1 MKPGDIIHIK
11 YPVLFSVKVLH
22 HYFLDNRA
30 SLFDNFESEKSGL
43 MALAE
48 HDIRQ
53 VFEIKPTPSTTK
65 LMAAKGFLF
74 KLHQFGFTIIAQGDP
89 ALPIEE
95 GRRLEAT
102 ERLEFSL
109 KIIDPYFLQYSAAFS
124 QLEQVRVVKAGQPGE
139 QDRFFKRF
147 YRFDNRAATLMP
159 FLAKGPSNYDN
170 TRHYSAEEMV
180 RSISGGMVAF
190 HQAKQ
195 SLAAGVAL
203 GSAAWNP
210 LPTKDYAAY
219 DANLEYTTG
228 QRVRAAG
235 VLGHF
240 EAKQLVPTNTPP
252 QTPDNAFWRKLND
265 LNAYYATAADLGA
278 ELELKGDYPADAVA
292 LVSIAGGHQSDEFSL
307 YDATFHLRSPKF
319 ELRFQNRWSWWH
331 YLNVPSGSPSIPDDF
346 FPITQRGKVASRDTV
361 PNPDGRTGL
370 RREPLESS
378 QPLTRLFSDIY
389 L

>member
-1 MKPGDIIHIK
+1 MTPGDVIHIK
-11 YPVLFSVKVLH
+11 YPVLFSVRVLH
-22 HYFLDNRA
+22 HYFLDKRA

-43 MALAE
+43 LALAE

-74 KLHQFGFTIIAQGDP
+74 KLHQFGFTIIAQGDQ
-89 ALPIEE
+89 ALPSEVE
-95 GRRLEAT
+95 RRLSDT
-102 ERLEFSL
+102 ERLVFSL

-124 QLEQVRVVKAGQPGE
+124 QLEQVRVEKAGQPSE

-170 TRHYSAEEMV
+170 ARAYSAEEMV
-180 RSISGGMVAF
+180 RSVSGGTVAF

-195 SLAAGVAL
+195 TLAAGVAL
-203 GSAAWNP
+203 GSASWNP
-210 LPTKDYAAY
+210 LPTLDYAAY
-219 DANLEYTTG
+219 DANLAYEFG

-235 VLGHF
+235 NLGHF
-240 EAKQLVPTNTPP
+240 EAKQLVPPNTPP

-265 LNAYYATAADLGA
+265 LNLYYASAADLGT
-278 ELELKGDYPADAVA
+278 ELELKDDYPADAFA
-292 LVSIAGGHQSDEFSL
+292 LVSIAGGHQPDEFSL
-307 YDATFHLRSPKF
+307 YNATFHLRSPKF

-331 YLNVPSGSPSIPDDF
+331 YLNVPSGSPAIPDDF
-346 FPITQRGKVASRDTV
+346 FPITLRGKATGRDNVT
-361 PNPDGRTGL
+361 NPDGKSGL
-370 RREPLESS
+370 RREPPEST
-378 QPLTRLFSDIY
+378 QPLTRLYSDIY